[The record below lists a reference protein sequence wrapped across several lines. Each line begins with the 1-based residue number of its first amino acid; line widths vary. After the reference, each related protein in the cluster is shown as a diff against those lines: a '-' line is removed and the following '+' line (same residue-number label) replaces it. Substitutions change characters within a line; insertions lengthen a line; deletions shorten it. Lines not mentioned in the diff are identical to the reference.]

1 MWQTGLLNNSVGY
14 IFYIL
19 FLCFNVIYR
28 PCATNY
34 MSRMSK
40 HVVTANRLSDGAVVY
55 LQSDGS
61 FGEDVHGSQT
71 ADEDQTE
78 NLMEKAGD
86 AVASQEIVAP
96 YVIDVE
102 VNGGSV
108 TPTRYRE
115 KVRAGGPTTPFG
127 PEE

>member
-1 MWQTGLLNNSVGY
+1 MWETDPFQYSVA
-14 IFYIL
+14 L
-19 FLCFNVIYR
+19 FIHIIYLCFYVIYR
-28 PCATNY
+28 SCDTNY

-55 LQSDGS
+55 LRTDGS
-61 FGEDVHGSQT
+61 FGEDVNASET
-71 ADEDQTE
+71 VEEDQTE

-86 AVASQEIVAP
+86 AVAAQEIVAP

-102 VNGGSV
+102 VNGGTV